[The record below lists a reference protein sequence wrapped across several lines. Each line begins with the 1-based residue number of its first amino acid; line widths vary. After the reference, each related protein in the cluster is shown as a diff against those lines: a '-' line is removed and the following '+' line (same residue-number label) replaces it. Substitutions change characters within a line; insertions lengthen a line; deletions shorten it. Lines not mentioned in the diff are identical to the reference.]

1 MLPLSS
7 VSKTL
12 DCCQGLIEF
21 HFISSRPNFPF
32 NNNKWRVFTSP
43 FVNPEKERLSKT
55 NARIIPKA
63 VFGIIGVALS
73 FWFVMFLKQF
83 DQEKKK
89 K

>member
-1 MLPLSS
+1 MQYP
-7 VSKTL
+7 T
-12 DCCQGLIEF
+12 IECEVLANPIESLARV
-21 HFISSRPNFPF
+21 HPF
-32 NNNKWRVFTSP
+32 TTYIGARKDWCII
-43 FVNPEKERLSKT
+43 NPMEFRLKERLSKT